1 MNGILGIVSEYNPFH
16 NGHLMHLQKSK
27 ELTHTDFTIAVMSGN
42 FVQRGDTSIVD
53 KWTKAEMALKSGVD
67 LVIELPTLYAISS
80 AENFADGAI
89 KILNSLGIV
98 DYVSFGSEI
107 GEITP
112 LDDVASVL
120 YKEPKEFSSLITR
133 QLRSGLSYPK
143 ARELAIQMYFGSS
156 QKYTDV
162 LENPNNIL
170 GIEYLKSLKRL
181 KSPIIPITLKRKYSD
196 YNSNDIKSGIASA
209 TAIRT
214 MLQKGKNIHYVV
226 PYETYEL
233 LEEKKKYGQII
244 PSLSI
249 FSKEIIYTLRKM
261 TLSEIAT
268 LPDVSEG
275 LENKIKA
282 AANTS
287 NNLEEL
293 ILKIKSKR
301 YTQSRIQR
309 ILLYA
314 LLNISEKDI
323 TMSKKQMPYIRVLG
337 FNKNGKKIISAI
349 ANQNP
354 KLQIIVSVKKFM
366 ENNTDKHLHTMIS
379 KDIFASNVY
388 TLGYEYNSTANLDY
402 THKVVEI

>member
-1 MNGILGIVSEYNPFH
+1 
-16 NGHLMHLQKSK
+16 
-27 ELTHTDFTIAVMSGN
+27 
-42 FVQRGDTSIVD
+42 
-53 KWTKAEMALKSGVD
+53 
-67 LVIELPTLYAISS
+67 
-80 AENFADGAI
+80 
-89 KILNSLGIV
+89 
-98 DYVSFGSEI
+98 
-107 GEITP
+107 
-112 LDDVASVL
+112 
-120 YKEPKEFSSLITR
+120 
-133 QLRSGLSYPK
+133 
-143 ARELAIQMYFGSS
+143 
-156 QKYTDV
+156 
-162 LENPNNIL
+162 
-170 GIEYLKSLKRL
+170 
-181 KSPIIPITLKRKYSD
+181 
-196 YNSNDIKSGIASA
+196 
-209 TAIRT
+209 
-214 MLQKGKNIHYVV
+214 
-226 PYETYEL
+226 
-233 LEEKKKYGQII
+233 
-244 PSLSI
+244 
-249 FSKEIIYTLRKM
+249 M